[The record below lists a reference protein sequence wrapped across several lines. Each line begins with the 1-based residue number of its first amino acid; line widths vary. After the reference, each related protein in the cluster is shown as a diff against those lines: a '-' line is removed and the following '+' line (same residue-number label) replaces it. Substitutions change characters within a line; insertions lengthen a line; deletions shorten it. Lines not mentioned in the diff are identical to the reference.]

1 MTIHLSLRY
10 QTSWGEELKLRIGK
24 KIYDMEY
31 LAGGI
36 WQKTLTGRELRRG
49 FDYTYL
55 LVKDGKTLRR
65 EWRSHRFAAPQK
77 ATVLFVKDS
86 WLDRPAD
93 SAFWSSAFNEVIF
106 RREDGRSFRTC
117 EDYDIPGDG
126 NVFFTIR
133 AASVRS
139 GQRVAV
145 LSGLDGWKEPNILD
159 DSRFPYW
166 SGCLRADRPFEY
178 KFALVDTEGK
188 ILLWEEGG
196 NRFFGETPG
205 KGVHIAVND
214 LSVSFPQ
221 PYWRGAGVAVPVFS
235 LKTEESFGV
244 GEFND
249 LKKLVDWAVR
259 TGQNMIQ
266 ILPINDTTMTRKW
279 QDSYPY
285 NAVSS
290 FALHPQF
297 IHLPDAGVR
306 NDKAYRALRDE
317 LNALPQ
323 IDYERVN
330 DEKDRLL
337 RKAFTTRGKKDLASP
352 DYAIFTNRNRD
363 WLQPYAT
370 FCVLRDTFGTA
381 DFQTWGAYARY
392 AQKTIAPFITKHR
405 NEIDFYCWEQYLLD
419 RQLKEAVRY
428 AHLRGVALKGDL
440 PIGVSRTSADAW
452 ASPELFNMDSQAG
465 APPDA
470 FSADGQNW
478 GFPTYN
484 WDAMRK
490 DGYAWWK
497 ARLRK
502 MNEYFDAYRIDHI
515 LGFFRIW
522 EIPVPYK
529 SGLMGHFS
537 PALPYSAEELTR
549 EGFQVPCPQGAF
561 EEDVLFIE
569 DPHRKGYWHPR
580 ISAQD
585 TPAYQALEPWMKDR
599 FNALYDDF
607 FYRRHNQFW
616 KEKAYEKL
624 PALLRSC
631 GMLSCGEDLGMIPAT
646 VPETMDDLGILSLE
660 IQRMPKD
667 IHVDFADPAR
677 YPYNCV
683 CATGTHDTSPLR
695 AWWEEDRQLT
705 GKFYHDMLGFDGEAP
720 LFCEPWIVEK
730 ILRQHLASPAMLCIL
745 PLQDWLA
752 VDGKIRYG
760 GNPADERINIPAN
773 PRHYWR
779 YRMHMSL
786 EELMEADGLNDKIL
800 HMIRETGRGV

>member
-1 MTIHLSLRY
+1 MTIQLSLHYR
-10 QTSWGEELKLRIGK
+10 TSWGEEIKIRIGK
-24 KIYDMEY
+24 KTYDMEY
-31 LAGGI
+31 LAGDV
-36 WQKTLTGRELRRG
+36 WQKTLSGRELRRG
-49 FDYTYL
+49 SEYTYL
-55 LVKDGKTLRR
+55 LVRGGRILRR
-65 EWRSHRFAAPQK
+65 EWRSHLFTAPEK
-77 ATVLFVKDS
+77 AVTLAVRDYWF
-86 WLDRPAD
+86 DRPAD
-93 SAFWSSAFNEVIF
+93 SAFWSSAFSEVIF
-106 RREDGRSFRTC
+106 RREDGRSFRSGKAAALT
-117 EDYDIPGDG
+117 G
-126 NVFFTIR
+126 NVSFTVR

-139 GQRVAV
+139 GERVA
-145 LSGLDGWKEPNILD
+145 LFSSLDGWASPVILD

-166 SGCLRADRPFEY
+166 AGSIEAGRPFEY
-178 KFALVDTEGK
+178 KFALVDAAGK
-188 ILLWEEGG
+188 TVAWENGG
-196 NRFFGETPG
+196 NRFFGETPA
-205 KGVHIAVND
+205 KGVHVAVND
-214 LSVSFPQ
+214 IAASFPVR
-221 PYWRGAGVAVPVFS
+221 PWRGAGVAVPVFS

-259 TGQNMIQ
+259 TGQNIIQ
-266 ILPINDTTMTRKW
+266 LLPINDTTMTRKW

-297 IHLPDAGVR
+297 LHLPDAGVR

-317 LNALPQ
+317 LNALPK

-337 RKAFTTRGKKDLASP
+337 RKAFATRGKKDLGSVS
-352 DYAIFTNRNRD
+352 YTSFFKENET
-363 WLQPYAT
+363 WLLPYAA
-370 FCVLRDTFGTA
+370 FCVLRDSFGTA
-381 DFQTWGAYARY
+381 DFQTWGSFASYSPA
-392 AQKTIAPFITKHR
+392 AVGAFAEEHR
-405 NEIDFYCWEQYLLD
+405 EEIDFYFWEQFLLD
-419 RQLKEAVRY
+419 AQLKDAVRY
-428 AHLRGVALKGDL
+428 AHLHGVALKGDL

-484 WDAMRK
+484 WDAMRA

-522 EIPVPYK
+522 EIPIPYK

-537 PALPYSAEELTR
+537 PALPYGADELR
-549 EGFQVPCPQGAF
+549 GQGFQIPCPQGAF

-569 DPHRKGYWHPR
+569 DPHRKGFWHPR

-607 FYRRHNQFW
+607 YRRHNQFW

-631 GMLSCGEDLGMIPAT
+631 SMLSCGEDLGMIPAT

-695 AWWEEDRQLT
+695 AWWEEDRELT
-705 GKFYHDMLGFDGEAP
+705 EKFYRGMLGGEGDAP
-720 LFCEPWIVEK
+720 YFCEPWIVEK
-730 ILRQHLASPAMLCIL
+730 IIRQHLASPAMLCIL

-752 VDGKIRYG
+752 LDGDVRYSG
-760 GNPADERINIPAN
+760 DPADERINIPAN

-779 YRMHMSL
+779 YRMHLSL
-786 EELMEADGLNDKIL
+786 EKLLQADGLNDRIL
-800 HMIRETGRGV
+800 DLVHKNGRGL